1 MDVKHPETFDENGLL
16 NVVVETPKGSRNK
29 LAWDEK
35 YEMYKMKGVLPAGM
49 AFPFDFGFLPGTKGQ
64 DGDPVDILV
73 LMDEPTYP
81 GTLVTARL
89 IGAIEAEQKEE
100 GRTERNDRLV
110 AVADVSRNHKGID
123 HIDQLS
129 PNLLHEIEHFFTSY
143 NVAKGKEF
151 RILGRV
157 GPEGA
162 RKLIDEAIE
171 S

>member
-1 MDVKHPETFDENGLL
+1 MDVKHPETFDEKGLL

-29 LAWDEK
+29 LGWDEK
-35 YEMYKMKGVLPAGM
+35 YEMYTMKGVLPAGM

-64 DGDPVDILV
+64 DGDPLDILV
-73 LMDEPTYP
+73 LMDAPTYP
-81 GTLVTARL
+81 GTLVPARL

-100 GRTERNDRLV
+100 GKTERNDRLV

-123 HIDQLS
+123 QIDQLS

-157 GPEGA
+157 GPERA
-162 RKLIDEAIE
+162 RKLIDEALG

>member
-1 MDVKHPETFDENGLL
+1 MKHLETFGERGLL
-16 NVVVETPKGSRNK
+16 NVIVETPKGSRNK
-29 LAWDEK
+29 LAWDEN

-49 AFPFDFGFLPGTKGQ
+49 AFPFDFGFIPGTKGE

-81 GTLVTARL
+81 GTLVDARL
-89 IGAIEAEQKEE
+89 IGAIEAEQKEADK
-100 GRTERNDRLV
+100 TERNDRLI
-110 AVADVSRNHKGID
+110 AIADVSRNHKGID

-129 PNLLHEIEHFFTSY
+129 PNLIHEIEHFFTSY

-151 RILGRV
+151 KVLGRV
-157 GPEGA
+157 GPEQA
-162 RKLIDEAIE
+162 RSLIEEAMRA

>member
-1 MDVKHPETFDENGLL
+1 MDVKHPETFDEKGLL

-29 LAWDEK
+29 LVWDEK
-35 YEMYKMKGVLPAGM
+35 YEMYTMKGVLPAGM

-64 DGDPVDILV
+64 DGDPLDILV
-73 LMDEPTYP
+73 LMDAPTYP
-81 GTLVTARL
+81 GTLVPARL

-100 GRTERNDRLV
+100 GKTERNDRLV

-123 HIDQLS
+123 QIDQLS

-157 GPEGA
+157 GPERA
-162 RKLIDEAIE
+162 RKLIDEALG

>member
-1 MDVKHPETFDENGLL
+1 MDVKQPETFDKGGLL

-29 LAWDEK
+29 LDWDEEH
-35 YEMYKMKGVLPAGM
+35 EMYKLKGVLPAGM
-49 AFPFDFGFLPGTKGQ
+49 AFPFDFGFLPGTKGE

-89 IGAIEAEQKEE
+89 LGAIEAEQKEE
-100 GRTERNDRLV
+100 GKTERNDRLI

-151 RILGRV
+151 RVLGRV
-157 GPEGA
+157 GPERA
-162 RKLIDEAIE
+162 RELIHNAMKD
-171 S
+171 